1 MGSRR
6 HRVGEHRV
14 ELGNRQA
21 RAVAVHQIP
30 RHIALVGLTH
40 RSILGLPGLHRTVK
54 EAARPHQARRPVRNY
69 CCESDYFRQRPGNLS
84 RANLS
89 GAYLA
94 GADLHEAD
102 LRSATLAGAL
112 LENTRLSFA
121 HLGDADLGGGT
132 SSSWRGIQI
141 RAKTDLRAAALDNV
155 SLRGLDLR
163 CADLADARLTGVFHD
178 DRTIWPEGFT
188 PPTQDAE

>member
-1 MGSRR
+1 MLSSEI
-6 HRVGEHRV
+6 V
-14 ELGNRQA
+14 RQERWLSTRSHA
-21 RAVAVHQIP
+21 
-30 RHIALVGLTH
+30 IALVGLTH
-40 RSILGLPGLHRTVK
+40 RSILGFPGLHRTVK

-112 LENTRLSFA
+112 LENTHCPSPI
-121 HLGDADLGGGT
+121 
-132 SSSWRGIQI
+132 S
-141 RAKTDLRAAALDNV
+141 V
-155 SLRGLDLR
+155 
-163 CADLADARLTGVFHD
+163 
-178 DRTIWPEGFT
+178 T
-188 PPTQDAE
+188 PT